1 MRDLEGL
8 LNSLEH
14 EFRIRSRTDEKIM
27 SLNLASR
34 RNRECWSEYITGER
48 RERFW

>member
-34 RNRECWSEYITGER
+34 RNRESEYITGER